1 MITYLREHK
10 RDLALL
16 LLLCL
21 VIIMPGISNLPLFD
35 PDEPVYALTPQEM
48 ISSGDWLS
56 PQIYG
61 QYWYDKPPLF
71 YWLVA
76 VCFKLFGHNE
86 FAARF
91 PSAFLGMITV
101 FMVYYFVGVK
111 TNRRIAL
118 LSAVVLLTSLEF
130 FYLCKAAVIDIT
142 LVFCMT
148 GALLCYWSGRYFWLY
163 VFAGLAVIAK
173 GPIGFL
179 LPGAIIFLDVLFNN
193 RWFELKKM
201 RLFSGIIV
209 FILIASPWYL
219 AMWKVHGQAFIDGF
233 LGANNLQRFL
243 IAEHPGGEKYWWF
256 VPVLLIG
263 MFPWTSVLLQSV
275 YETAKDAINKWRS
288 RKNSNPELFMHFWAW
303 TIFAFFSI
311 SQTKLVT
318 YILPMFPAIAIIIA
332 LYLDKYIEKLGIK
345 TKIAMTIISVVFALL
360 LAVAAIFGQAILQSG
375 VMARDD
381 VSTQQII
388 SAIIMQIQQPW
399 LIWRALVT
407 ALGTLLVFGVANY
420 KTWSKSVISGLKWQ
434 VAGLAI
440 FSLLLVYV
448 LAPVAYNMFDC
459 RDFAPQFMKIYDG
472 KSQVYIV
479 KYRHPGFTFYTGI
492 TGVELKSL
500 RQTETS
506 IQNNAGSKAY
516 YVVLDSYYNSM
527 SEKTK
532 KLVNIEK
539 IFYEKYVLRVK

>member
-1 MITYLREHK
+1 MTYLREHK

-21 VIIMPGISNLPLFD
+21 IIIMPGISSLPLFD

-48 ISSGDWLS
+48 ITSGDWLS

-76 VCFKLFGHNE
+76 VSFKLFGQNA

-91 PSAFLGMITV
+91 PSALLGIITV
-101 FMVYYFVGVK
+101 FMMYYFVGIK

-118 LSAVVLLTSLEF
+118 ISAIVLLTSLEY

-148 GALLCYWSGRYFWLY
+148 SALLCYWGGRFFWLY
-163 VFAGLAVIAK
+163 VFAALAVVAK
-173 GPIGFL
+173 GPIGVL
-179 LPGAIIFLDVLFNN
+179 LPGAIIFLDILFNN
-193 RWFELKKM
+193 RWRELKNM
-201 RLFSGIIV
+201 RLISGTIAFV
-209 FILIASPWYL
+209 LIAFPWYL

-233 LGANNLQRFL
+233 LGANNLERFL
-243 IAEHPGGEKYWWF
+243 VAEHPGGEKYWWF

-263 MFPWTSVLLQSV
+263 MFPWTSVLLQAV
-275 YETAKDAINKWRS
+275 YATAKDAVNKWRS
-288 RKNSNPELFMHFWAW
+288 KKPNNPELFMHFWAW
-303 TIFAFFSI
+303 AIFIFFSL

-318 YILPMFPAIAIIIA
+318 YILPMFPAVAVLIAI
-332 LYLDKYIEKLGIK
+332 YLDRYIDKLGLK
-345 TKIAMTIISVVFALL
+345 TKVAMTAISVLFAVL
-360 LAVAAIFGQAILQSG
+360 LAVAAIIGQAVIQSG
-375 VMARDD
+375 VMAHDD
-381 VSTQQII
+381 ATTQQII
-388 SAIIMQIQQPW
+388 DGITNQLRQPG
-399 LIWRALVT
+399 LIWRSLVT
-407 ALGTLLVFGVANY
+407 AIGTLLLFGVANY

-434 VAGLAI
+434 VTGLAI

-459 RDFAPQFMKIYDG
+459 RDLAPEFMKLYDG

-492 TGVELKSL
+492 TGKELKSL
-500 RQTETS
+500 SQAEKS
-506 IQNNAGSKAY
+506 IQDNAGSHAY

-527 SEKTK
+527 SDKTK
-532 KLVNIEK
+532 KLVDVEK
-539 IFYEKYVLRVK
+539 VFYEKYVLRVK